1 MTVAT
6 STEIPRRPQNV
17 RSTSKSLA
25 TSDTP
30 SAIIAK
36 AASETASATDARG
49 RVITV
54 HRLNALQYY
63 RLTKAMGA
71 TASNAATMDLAVIA
85 SSVKAIDDEDILSP
99 GSELQIEHLM
109 QRLDFD
115 GLSAAGEALK
125 SLSTSEDDG
134 TEAAKN

>member
-6 STEIPRRPQNV
+6 SDIPRRPQNV
-17 RSTSKSLA
+17 RATSKSLA
-25 TSDTP
+25 PSDTP
-30 SAIIAK
+30 SAIIAS
-36 AASETASATDARG
+36 AASETASATDTRG

-54 HRLNALQYY
+54 HRLNALAYY
-63 RLTKAMGA
+63 RLTKTMGA
-71 TASNAATMDLAVIA
+71 TASNPASMDLAVIA

-99 GSELQIEHLM
+99 VSELQVEHLM

-115 GLSAAGEALK
+115 GLSAAGEALRQ
-125 SLSTSEDDG
+125 LNAREDDG